1 MGVRALG
8 FSLLLCCHFCG
19 PLTLPGCLSGGI
31 EREVPTFNDWSKVQE
46 KLWVGRTSQRL
57 PGWSAGVKGTFWS
70 VFTLSTLGLS
80 DAFPLGRQ
88 RGLFLFAV
96 VTSPLS
102 EVMSCLQTMADP
114 TALIL
119 QESVLG
125 LRHTRLPR
133 CTPLVWGLHAQPSR
147 WLLTAPPHQH
157 LRGPGQTLP
166 CTSMASAGAPSR
178 GLMPAPTSFQCR
190 ASAQL
195 SGSGL
200 SDITAP
206 SQSVSAPETGQHHTS
221 GQPRL

>member
-1 MGVRALG
+1 M
-8 FSLLLCCHFCG
+8 
-19 PLTLPGCLSGGI
+19 
-31 EREVPTFNDWSKVQE
+31 
-46 KLWVGRTSQRL
+46 
-57 PGWSAGVKGTFWS
+57 KGTFWS

-133 CTPLVWGLHAQPSR
+133 CTPLVWGLHA
-147 WLLTAPPHQH
+147 
-157 LRGPGQTLP
+157 
-166 CTSMASAGAPSR
+166 
-178 GLMPAPTSFQCR
+178 
-190 ASAQL
+190 
-195 SGSGL
+195 
-200 SDITAP
+200 
-206 SQSVSAPETGQHHTS
+206 
-221 GQPRL
+221 